1 MAIYPRLSLRYGGGI
16 LSHKQQA
23 EQEENTVNILI
34 GLGGTGID
42 CIKTI
47 KAAVRERLLPDDPEV
62 AAPEY
67 SHIRFLGVDILGV
80 EQISGKKKRKSGR
93 WGSPEKMDVLEE
105 EEIFSLWEPH
115 LRQLLNSPRA
125 IVLRPELRWLN
136 YRELRDD
143 SLDTDDSLIYYRCRQ
158 LNRLCFINQSD
169 KFADKLG
176 QVLEE
181 AGKGLEKPLICVHV
195 FTSLSGA
202 TGAGIFLDVCYILRE
217 ILKERHGVI
226 FGYFFL
232 PDVNLS
238 RISLENRLMREHIP
252 VAAYAAMKEL
262 NYCMRIHENGGA
274 FTQTYKG
281 GRKIPWTEPPV
292 NFPFVIAGTREDG
305 APLPN
310 AYEYAINLV
319 SEYILFHL
327 TKRKNRHCY
336 DLNCYMPQWS
346 MNMTACEQS
355 CEIGACVR
363 YMTLVGA
370 SARLPYREMNTWLMA
385 EVFQKISGKIGELF
399 NKTLKDKKIGG
410 EDRERLWEVLGNLQE
425 TFLDNLKI
433 LEEEEKKLPKEE
445 EFSYDLITVEEIKP
459 ELEKELAKVQP
470 EEVLVKLLERLLQ
483 EENREALEDEERIAG
498 ILNRFFT
505 EEIFPE
511 FTDWSAENFLRK
523 KYKSEYSEVVGDEL
537 YEKVMKRLVKN
548 SAPFFPFNPQ
558 VWDKSKVGGGGTIA
572 VPESTSALIAAEKI
586 YSESA
591 WYQPEVRMKDRILIW
606 GYRYGFP
613 LGAYLKCPE
622 YEKTYYSHW
631 FAGLHSYEG
640 RGECPFNDWRKLPSL
655 IPLSCRKIR

>member
-105 EEIFSLWEPH
+105 EEIFSLWAP
-115 LRQLLNSPRA
+115 
-125 IVLRPELRWLN
+125 
-136 YRELRDD
+136 
-143 SLDTDDSLIYYRCRQ
+143 SLIYYRCRQ
-158 LNRLCFINQSD
+158 LNRLCFIRRSD
-169 KFADKLG
+169 KFADKLELM
-176 QVLEE
+176 LEE
-181 AGKGLEKPLICVHV
+181 AGKGLEKPDIRVHV

-445 EFSYDLITVEEIKP
+445 EFFYDLITVEEIKP